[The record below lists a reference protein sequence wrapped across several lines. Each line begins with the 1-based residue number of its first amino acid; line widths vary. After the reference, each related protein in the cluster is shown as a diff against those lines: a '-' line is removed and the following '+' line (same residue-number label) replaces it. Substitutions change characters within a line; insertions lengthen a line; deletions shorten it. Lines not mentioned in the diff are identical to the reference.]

1 MCVCVCPYIGFLFF
15 LDLNEFDRAGNA
27 TGSLDTAAGS
37 NIAKMMTVRACRS
50 QCIKPFAFASAA
62 WHTFEDRV
70 RKRLAFLS
78 ACCASASGVSAGGP
92 SCSTFLHA
100 SAYVSIFLHT
110 SAYVRAFLRLTAV
123 CEITACVEY
132 CAGPWL
138 SFLLLVLCCIPAA
151 AAEGFA
157 QAGALSWRRRGGARC
172 RNLCMRPSATSV

>member
-1 MCVCVCPYIGFLFF
+1 

-27 TGSLDTAAGS
+27 TGSLDTATGS

-78 ACCASASGVSAGGP
+78 ACCASASAVSAGGP

-100 SAYVSIFLHT
+100 SAYVSIFLHA
-110 SAYVRAFLRLTAV
+110 SAYVLAFLRLAAV
-123 CEITACVEY
+123 CEIEACVEY
-132 CAGPWL
+132 CAVQALGFL
-138 SFLLLVLCCIPAA
+138 SCCYCYAAFLRQRQKDLH
-151 AAEGFA
+151 
-157 QAGALSWRRRGGARC
+157 
-172 RNLCMRPSATSV
+172 